1 VRTSASLSRLVPL
14 ASGTV
19 ALADVLDVLL
29 DYPADTV
36 AYYDFAGT
44 SRPQAST
51 ANHVSLDDLGR
62 VTLMN
67 PKISGADAARLLALR
82 LDPALWA
89 AVPRDADLTDA
100 DPTVRNGL
108 YDAAAQLQRAPV
120 PRSAK
125 RQGRQDYAAQAAGVL
140 PGSRPP
146 ALLAVPRAG
155 GARGVLCSLYRER
168 AEHEASQPDI
178 AWRGHRRSYWSAVR
192 SDLLAWRAADAFTA
206 LRAELDGTDR
216 HGWTQ
221 LTDLRLL
228 DITYGRSAAT
238 PSPGGRR

>member
-89 AVPRDADLTDA
+89 AVPRDADLADA

-108 YDAAAQLQRAPV
+108 YDAAAQLHDAHRFLGVRNAKVGKIMQLKRPAFYPV
-120 PRSAK
+120 LD
-125 RQGRQDYAAQAAGVL
+125 RQ
-140 PGSRPP
+140 
-146 ALLAVPRAG
+146 
-155 GARGVLCSLYRER
+155 LCSLYRER

-228 DITYGRSAAT
+228 DITAWTYGRSAAT